1 MRERLSRR
9 DFTFLGICLAL
20 AALSVALIVRYFDSA
35 FPQAS
40 IDFRFD
46 RNASRAVAE
55 RFLATQHLATKD
67 MKHAVRFD
75 SDDAARIFLER
86 SVGLARANALT
97 RGGVHIWS
105 WHHRWFRPLVE
116 EELSVDVAPTGEI
129 IAFAHRIP
137 EDRAMP
143 STRDP
148 RLVVLA
154 FLQQIHVDPA
164 ALRLVEQSRRDLP
177 HRVQRIFTFESIGT
191 RPANAAY
198 RHTVTLDGDLVTGYA
213 QRVKVPE
220 AWLRSYREM
229 RSKNGAAGNVDLIF
243 LAATMIAAVVVFI
256 ARLRRGD
263 LRLKFLL
270 GIGIAAI
277 VLVGG
282 SALNS
287 VPSALASYETTESFP
302 GFVARLLLF
311 EVVMPSI
318 GTAMFLIVI
327 CGAGEVL
334 YRERHP
340 QQLAIPRLGTW
351 KSLDSKRVFLSLI
364 LGYALVAIFVAYQV
378 VFYVVAQKYGAWA
391 PAEVPYD
398 DLLNSAVPWLAVV
411 FAGFFPA
418 LSEEFLSRAFSIP
431 FIEKLVHSRVA
442 AIVLAG
448 FIWGFGHATYPNQPF
463 WIRGVEVGMAGVAAG
478 FIFTRFGLLPLLI
491 WHYTIDA
498 VYTATLLFASG
509 NAYYIASAALASLVF
524 AIPLLLSIA
533 SYLRNGG
540 FAPDDDL
547 SNATLPM
554 HPPPEAE
561 PASVV
566 VETELPPP
574 VRVTRVR
581 LALCVVVVIAA
592 AIAFAFAPA
601 SPDDA
606 IDYRTPE
613 ETAKDIATAHLRRLA
628 PGPLPKR
635 VIATPVEGFRSWD
648 AGSSREEGGTPGGF
662 DSIAATYL
670 VQHGLTASQ
679 LVNVFRYRIEAANWV
694 VRFFTPMQKDEWFV
708 EVDPRIGRAVG
719 HHRYQ
724 DERRPGAQLPQPL
737 ALALAEQ
744 SFATY
749 GLDPRAFVLKEAL
762 SFQQPARR
770 DWLFHFEE
778 RTPIAAQAFRRV
790 SVRVAGAQVTQ
801 FNKHVHVPDSV
812 YREATTQTLLNVVLF
827 ALKLAGAVA
836 ILSLIIAGLVSASRR
851 RGLPWRR
858 ALRWTAI
865 AAIVPI
871 ATTAAQYEQMLFG
884 YSTSVAWPT
893 FRIALATDFIISV
906 AKQLGLIFLAIAGIE
921 AVVPHA
927 WSFFTRQGRAR
938 FGRSA
943 VVATLT
949 ALSIAVVVEVAS
961 RAIAHAFPAAASVD
975 FNVPDEVALPLP
987 ALLIAA
993 RAALTALAGSA
1004 AVALFASAAR
1014 RRVAIITVVTVFCA
1028 ALDPTVTNAQAPVM
1042 LAHALVIAAL
1052 VWAIARYVLDANPLA
1067 WPLVLFVGTTLSGAA
1082 TLLQNHRADLVA
1094 NGVALLLLAAAVAT
1108 WAGVPGNAA
1117 SRNGAPREADA

>member
-1 MRERLSRR
+1 MRERLTRR

-40 IDFRFD
+40 IDFKFD

-55 RFLATQHLATKD
+55 RFLATQALATKD

-86 SVGLARANALT
+86 SLGLARANALT
-97 RGGVHIWS
+97 RGAVHIWS

-154 FLQQIHVDPA
+154 FLRQIHVDPA
-164 ALRLVEQSRRDLP
+164 ALRLIEQSRRDLP

-198 RHTVTLDGDLVTGYA
+198 RHTVTVDGDLVTGYA
-213 QRVKVPE
+213 QRVKVPD
-220 AWLRSYREM
+220 AWLRSYREL
-229 RSKNGAAGNVDLIF
+229 RSKNGAAGSVDLVFI
-243 LAATMIAAVVVFI
+243 AATLIAAVVVFI

-270 GIGIAAI
+270 GIGVAAI

-287 VPSALASYETTESFP
+287 LPSRLADYETTESFA
-302 GFVARLLLF
+302 GFVGNLVLLD
-311 EVVMPSI
+311 VVMPSI

-334 YRERHP
+334 YRERQP
-340 QQLAIPRLGTW
+340 RQLAIPRLGTW
-351 KSLDSKRVFLSLI
+351 KALDSKRVFRSLV

-378 VFYVVAQKYGAWA
+378 IFYVVAQKYGAWA

-431 FIEKLVHSRVA
+431 FLEKLMRSRVA

-478 FIFTRFGLLPLLI
+478 FLFSRFGLLPLLI

-533 SYLRNGG
+533 RYVRNGG

-547 SNATLPM
+547 SNDTLPL
-554 HPPPEAE
+554 HPPAAAE
-561 PASVV
+561 VVEASVAAAPF
-566 VETELPPP
+566 PPA
-574 VRVTRVR
+574 VRVTRLR
-581 LALCVVVVIAA
+581 LVLCIVVVIAA
-592 AIAFAFAPA
+592 AVAFAFATPT
-601 SPDDA
+601 PDDA
-606 IDYRTPE
+606 IDYRISE
-613 ETAKDIATAHLRRLA
+613 QTAKDIATAHLRRLA

-635 VIATPVEGFRSWD
+635 IIATPVEGFRSWD
-648 AGSSREEGGTPGGF
+648 PGSSREEGGVPGDF

-670 VQHGLTASQ
+670 VQHGLSARQ

-708 EVDPRIGRAVG
+708 EVDPRIGRAIG

-724 DERRPGAQLPQPL
+724 DERAPGAQLPQPL
-737 ALALAEQ
+737 ALALAERA
-744 SFATY
+744 FVTY

-801 FNKHVHVPDSV
+801 FNKHIHVPDSV
-812 YREATTQTLLNVVLF
+812 YREATTRTLLNVVLF
-827 ALKLAGAVA
+827 AMKLAGAIA
-836 ILSLIIAGLVSASRR
+836 ILALVIAGLVTASRKH
-851 RGLPWRR
+851 GLPWRR

-871 ATTAAQYEQMLFG
+871 ATTFAGYEQMLFG

-893 FRIALATDFIISV
+893 FRVALATDVVISV

-921 AVVPHA
+921 AVAPYA
-927 WSFFTRQGRAR
+927 LSLFTREGRAR

-943 VVATLT
+943 VVAALT
-949 ALSIAVVVEVAS
+949 ALSIMVLVEVVS

-975 FNVPDEVALPLP
+975 FSVPDELGLPLP
-987 ALLIAA
+987 ALLILA
-993 RAALTALAGSA
+993 RAALLALAGSA
-1004 AVALFASAAR
+1004 AVALFTHTAR
-1014 RRVAIITVVTVFCA
+1014 RYTAVITLVSVFCA
-1028 ALDPTVTNAQAPVM
+1028 AVDPLVTSAQAPVM
-1042 LAHALVIAAL
+1042 LAHALVLAAL
-1052 VWAIARYVLDANPLA
+1052 VWIIARYVLAANPLA
-1067 WPLVLFVGTTLSGAA
+1067 WPLAFFLGSTLSGAA
-1082 TLLQNHRADLVA
+1082 LLLQNQRADLMA
-1094 NGVALLLLAAAVAT
+1094 NGVALLVIAAAAAA
-1108 WAGVPGNAA
+1108 WLAA
-1117 SRNGAPREADA
+1117 SRDGAPRNEHA